1 MHGRKLTDVME
12 GLIEAFHTIQI
23 YVGDSGAARLGAPM
37 TDAETVWLKRL
48 MPLYDI
54 RCVIHSPHSLNLA
67 NADRGQVNVLTLNNL
82 QWQLQGLPA
91 SIVVH
96 VGKVGGVAEIH
107 NQLNNQELMREIPL
121 LLENAAGQG
130 TEIGWSLDELRRVW
144 EGIDFTSRIGM
155 CLDTAHAFGAGMCQ
169 FADANDTSRL
179 LEEYEALWPK
189 KLRVIHLNDSAK
201 GFGSRVDRHAV
212 LKQGHIWRER
222 TESLKTLLDWAIQE
236 DIEVISETP
245 DWVGDLLVIR
255 ELYYTG
261 Q

>member
-1 MHGRKLTDVME
+1 MQGRKMTDVMA
-12 GLIEAFHTIQI
+12 GLIKTFHTVQI
-23 YVGDSGAARLGAPM
+23 YVGDSGAARLSAPM
-37 TDAETVWLKRL
+37 TDAETDWVKRV
-48 MPLYDI
+48 MSFYDI

-67 NADRGQVNVLTLNNL
+67 NADRAQVNILTLNNL
-82 QWQLQGLPA
+82 QWQLQGMPS

-96 VGKVGGVAEIH
+96 IGKVGGIPEIH

-144 EGIDFTSRIGM
+144 EGIDFTSHLGM

-169 FADANDTSRL
+169 FAGTADTGRL
-179 LEEYEALWPK
+179 LEEYEASWPK

-201 GFGSRVDRHAV
+201 PFGSRVDRHAV

-222 TESLKTLLDWAIQE
+222 TESLKTLLDWAVQQ
-236 DIEVISETP
+236 DVEVISETP
-245 DWVGDLLVIR
+245 DWVADLVVIR

-261 Q
+261 C